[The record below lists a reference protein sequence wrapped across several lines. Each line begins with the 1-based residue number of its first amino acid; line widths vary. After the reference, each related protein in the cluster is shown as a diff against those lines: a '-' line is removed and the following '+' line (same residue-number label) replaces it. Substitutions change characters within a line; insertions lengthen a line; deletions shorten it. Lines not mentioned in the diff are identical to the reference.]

1 MAIYGSLTI
10 AATTPI
16 RQFPQLEGSK
26 PQHGNHTQSRTRGL
40 FSTLELGDRWAAET
54 VALPQRNKYMTVTV
68 LADKKPQSEHTAL
81 LLKEKLADLDSRFDG
96 ARQLYKLHR
105 LLLEVDDEL
114 VIAADHG
121 GYAAVINN
129 LSEHAT
135 FTLMSSGKVI
145 HLTGIFDA
153 VNSSV
158 RLAWTTEDG
167 FIEEIRR
174 ADPTRYVFYRFP
186 PIVDRPV
193 FIYTQLVC
201 SKWYSWTKAFTG
213 TDGLSKAMNA
223 LEVLL
228 YKDPSIDSL

>member
-1 MAIYGSLTI
+1 MAIYGSLVI

-40 FSTLELGDRWAAET
+40 FSTLEVGEQWAAET

-68 LADKKPQSEHTAL
+68 LADTKDQSTNTAML
-81 LLKEKLADLDSRFDG
+81 LREKLADLDSRFEG
-96 ARQLYKLHR
+96 ARQLYKLNQ
-105 LLLEVDDEL
+105 LMLEVAPNSRDY
-114 VIAADHG
+114 V
-121 GYAAVINN
+121 AVINN

-135 FTLMSSGKVI
+135 FTLMSAGRAI
-145 HLTGIFDA
+145 HLTGIYDT

-167 FIEEIRR
+167 FIEDVRH

-186 PIVDRPV
+186 AIVDRPL
-193 FIYTQLVC
+193 FIYTQLIA
-201 SKWYSWTKAFTG
+201 SKWYTWTKAFVG
-213 TDGLSKAMNA
+213 PDGLIKAFNA

-228 YKDPSIDSL
+228 YKDPSIDSF